1 VGGKHTAAS
10 PRGQNGCVPS
20 DRTQL
25 TIGILS
31 ALPEELG
38 SLPTLSTAS
47 RRVQGLDLQQ
57 LTIGRHPAICTTSGV
72 GKVHAAQAA
81 TLLIEAGA
89 QHLLIVGTCGGLRR
103 SLRVG
108 TMVHCTTAFQSDLAV
123 RDGRSSEADERW
135 RATWRKIVPGPEGWF
150 LTADR
155 PVLTPWRRMRLA
167 RAFSGPCVADMETAA
182 AGRVADAAG
191 ITFSAL
197 RAVTDGAGISS
208 SLSFRKNF
216 LEQAPRA
223 ANSVSELLDHVDL
236 A

>member
-1 VGGKHTAAS
+1 
-10 PRGQNGCVPS
+10 
-20 DRTQL
+20 
-25 TIGILS
+25 
-31 ALPEELG
+31 
-38 SLPTLSTAS
+38 
-47 RRVQGLDLQQ
+47 
-57 LTIGRHPAICTTSGV
+57 
-72 GKVHAAQAA
+72 
-81 TLLIEAGA
+81 
-89 QHLLIVGTCGGLRR
+89 
-103 SLRVG
+103 
-108 TMVHCTTAFQSDLAV
+108 
-123 RDGRSSEADERW
+123 
-135 RATWRKIVPGPEGWF
+135 
-150 LTADR
+150 
-155 PVLTPWRRMRLA
+155 MRLA